1 MKQLEIYDVKVNGLK
16 NPVGYE
22 FESVICSWKVRG
34 TSGKKQKYA
43 RIEVA
48 EDRDFHTIVIVK
60 EGMQRNSLAE
70 PLELKLKPYTR
81 YYFRVT
87 VETDID
93 ETDTCETAVSEVC
106 YFETAKLE
114 EPWKGHWIGM
124 QNDDR
129 FHPVFQKEF
138 PVSGKIKKARLY
150 VSGLGLFEAFVNGK
164 KAGND
169 VLAPFISDYKEYVQY
184 CTYDILDLIDEK
196 NKIQIY
202 LGNGWYKGRF
212 GFGRPDPEKKFLCI
226 AEIRLEY
233 EDGRVEVIGTDESW
247 RYQRSCFELTD
258 IYDGERQN
266 YLSEEENP
274 WKPAVVDEIEIPLSA
289 RYSPPLHEMETL
301 TVKEII
307 HTPAGET
314 VLDFGQNF
322 AGFIECHL
330 RLPKKTHMKLE
341 FGEILQDGNFYHDN
355 YRTAKSVFEYISDG
369 IDRVIKP
376 HFTFYGFRYVKVS
389 GIGKVTPEDFT
400 GRAVYSEMEQT
411 GEIIT
416 GNRKINRLF
425 ENTMWGLK
433 SNFLDMPTDCPQR
446 DERLGWTGD
455 AQVFCRTAGYHMDTR
470 AFYQKFLHDLRLDQV
485 KNDGKV
491 PIYLP
496 NNLPGAT
503 SSVWSDVAVFMPY
516 MLYEY
521 YGDKHALECNY
532 PMMKDWVDSIT
543 REDEKRGAR
552 HLWDFGFHFG
562 DWLALDGA
570 TEQSNRGRTD
580 STYIASVYYY
590 ASTRYV
596 AEAAKILG
604 RKEEGTY
611 RTLAGKIYQAL
622 LDEFYSPGGRLT
634 VDTQTGY
641 ILALR
646 FGIYRDKDKMISG
659 LKSRIKNDCYRIKGG
674 FVGATMMNTV
684 LAENG
689 MSGLAYDFLFFEKFP
704 GWLYEVN
711 LGATTIWERWNSVLP
726 DGKISGTGMNSLNH
740 YAYGSVAEFLYR
752 HAAGII
758 PTEPGFRKVR
768 FEPKP
773 DIRLGRM
780 KCSYESASGRYVSGW
795 EIRQDGSLNI
805 HFEVPFGAAA
815 LIVLPDSKHEPI
827 EVTAGQYDFTYMPE
841 RDYRVLYGG
850 DTRLELLAEHPE
862 AKKVL
867 ETYVPQ
873 VIPAV
878 KSGNIE
884 ELSKTLNEMQA
895 QAAMIGAPVEQF
907 SKAIIELEKIR

>member
-1 MKQLEIYDVKVNGLK
+1 M
-16 NPVGYE
+16 
-22 FESVICSWKVRG
+22 
-34 TSGKKQKYA
+34 
-43 RIEVA
+43 
-48 EDRDFHTIVIVK
+48 
-60 EGMQRNSLAE
+60 
-70 PLELKLKPYTR
+70 
-81 YYFRVT
+81 
-87 VETDID
+87 
-93 ETDTCETAVSEVC
+93 
-106 YFETAKLE
+106 
-114 EPWKGHWIGM
+114 
-124 QNDDR
+124 
-129 FHPVFQKEF
+129 
-138 PVSGKIKKARLY
+138 
-150 VSGLGLFEAFVNGK
+150 
-164 KAGND
+164 
-169 VLAPFISDYKEYVQY
+169 
-184 CTYDILDLIDEK
+184 
-196 NKIQIY
+196 
-202 LGNGWYKGRF
+202 
-212 GFGRPDPEKKFLCI
+212 
-226 AEIRLEY
+226 
-233 EDGRVEVIGTDESW
+233 
-247 RYQRSCFELTD
+247 
-258 IYDGERQN
+258 
-266 YLSEEENP
+266 
-274 WKPAVVDEIEIPLSA
+274 
-289 RYSPPLHEMETL
+289 
-301 TVKEII
+301 
-307 HTPAGET
+307 
-314 VLDFGQNF
+314 
-322 AGFIECHL
+322 
-330 RLPKKTHMKLE
+330 
-341 FGEILQDGNFYHDN
+341 
-355 YRTAKSVFEYISDG
+355 
-369 IDRVIKP
+369 
-376 HFTFYGFRYVKVS
+376 KVS

-503 SSVWSDVAVFMPY
+503 SSVWSDVAAFMPY

-521 YGDKHALECNY
+521 YGDKHALERNY

-689 MSGLAYDFLFFEKFP
+689 MSDLAYDFLFFEKFP

-895 QAAMIGAPVEQF
+895 QAAMIGAPAEQF